1 MDYDEKIGDDGKD
14 EKAICNNVILF
25 CCYDDQEPSE
35 KVKKQAHI
43 SMI

>member
-1 MDYDEKIGDDGKD
+1 MDYDEKIGED
-14 EKAICNNVILF
+14 EKGICNNVMLF
-25 CCYDDQEPSE
+25 CCYDDQEQSE